1 MKARV
6 PLSLSNRQKR
16 GLNIEM
22 RRQAVE
28 LNKEY
33 DLDFE
38 AAWMWVMHDKYGYGL
53 KRLLKLRKEVIA
65 ETKRMQSY
73 FKMNDNY
80 PQRYKLKEIGYDVE
94 ALDKLDEEME
104 YGNKEETNMG

>member
-1 MKARV
+1 MNARR
-6 PLSLSNRQKR
+6 PLALSDKQKHML
-16 GLNIEM
+16 GLEI

-28 LNKEY
+28 ANKEY

-53 KRLLKLRKEVIA
+53 KRLLKLRKEVIT
-65 ETKRMQSY
+65 ETKRMQKY
-73 FKMNDNY
+73 FKMKDNY

-94 ALDKLDEEME
+94 ALDKLDEETD
-104 YGNKEETNMG
+104 YGKEETNLG